1 MAGSHDPDAS
11 GGDTSPRL
19 DRRSTTGPP
28 RWVKISG
35 IIAVVVVLLIVIL
48 LLTGG
53 PGRHGPGRH
62 ASYGGLGP
70 TPAPHVAEYGA

>member
-1 MAGSHDPDAS
+1 MAGPRDPDAR
-11 GGDTSPRL
+11 GGGTSPRP
-19 DRRSTTGPP
+19 DRRLTTGPP

-62 ASYGGLGP
+62 ASSGSLGP
-70 TPAPHVAEYGA
+70 MPASHVAEYGA

>member
-1 MAGSHDPDAS
+1 MAGPHDLDSS
-11 GGDTSPRL
+11 GGDTSPRR
-19 DRRSTTGPP
+19 DRGSTTGPP

-53 PGRHGPGRH
+53 PGRHGPSRH
-62 ASYGGLGP
+62 ASSGGLGR
-70 TPAPHVAEYGA
+70 TPAFHVAEHGA